1 MKRTDLGITSVGA
14 TVRDRKSDT
23 LSPIFM
29 GKLPSVPKE
38 ANLWGSRM
46 ARRRFGK
53 LGSFRAKPF
62 ACQIDGG
69 KHDVEHAAT
78 GATGATGTEHMTSF
92 KCRASW
98 LKVI

>member
-1 MKRTDLGITSVGA
+1 MIRIRKLKRTDLGITSTSVGA
-14 TVRDRKSDT
+14 RDRKSDT

-46 ARRRFGK
+46 KRRRFGK
-53 LGSFRAKPF
+53 LGSFGAELF

-69 KHDVEHAAT
+69 KHVGHAAT
-78 GATGATGTEHMTSF
+78 GE
-92 KCRASW
+92 RERSW
-98 LKVI
+98 T